1 MEVNNNTNEVSEA
14 KKKRNRDQFYV
25 ILAGLIGYGLI
36 LIAIVIGTFFIIRNT
51 FNKKDAEVARA
62 VAGSEAGT
70 VEAEP
75 ASDTNENTTTEE
87 AVPESPSEP
96 VQKEEPVVTE
106 HGADPS
112 EYSTNDGA
120 IDYSITLF
128 KPGKRDAT
136 LKWKDTVFSLLE
148 NVK

>member
-75 ASDTNENTTTEE
+75 ASDTL
-87 AVPESPSEP
+87 P
-96 VQKEEPVVTE
+96 
-106 HGADPS
+106 
-112 EYSTNDGA
+112 
-120 IDYSITLF
+120 
-128 KPGKRDAT
+128 
-136 LKWKDTVFSLLE
+136 
-148 NVK
+148 